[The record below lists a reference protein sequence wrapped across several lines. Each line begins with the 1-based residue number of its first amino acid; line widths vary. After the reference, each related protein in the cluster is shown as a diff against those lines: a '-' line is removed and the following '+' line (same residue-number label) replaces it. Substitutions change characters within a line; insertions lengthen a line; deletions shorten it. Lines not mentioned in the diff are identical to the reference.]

1 MGNRLDH
8 RLPLFQPNSLH
19 LKLGKVC
26 LTAFL
31 LVLGCSP
38 VAEDVSFSSSEMA
51 AISFESMPQ
60 PPQGGSVAPRLI
72 KTGSARIEVE
82 DLDEALALARQLAN
96 EVQGFIAGS
105 ELNEGREGSR
115 SASLDLRLP
124 SDSFDPFVEGLSA
137 LGRVLSVSSSASD
150 VSREYLDVE
159 TRLSVKEE
167 TVRRLRELAARE
179 GDLEDLLAAE
189 RELGRALS
197 ELESLKAQRQ
207 YYDRRIAESD
217 LRLTL
222 IEPGAVIASGAF
234 RPVAVA
240 FRGAARVFAQSI
252 AFLIYLVVSVVPW
265 VLIALAVWPVV
276 RRVRRLRSERK
287 VSQST

>member
-1 MGNRLDH
+1 MGNKLDH
-8 RLPLFQPNSLH
+8 RLPALQPNGLR
-19 LKLGKVC
+19 LKPRKVF
-26 LTAFL
+26 LIAVL
-31 LVLGCSP
+31 LVPGCSP
-38 VAEDVSFSSSEMA
+38 VAEDFAYSSGERA
-51 AISFESMPQ
+51 ALSFESMPP

-82 DLDEALALARQLAN
+82 DLDEALALARRLAI

-115 SASLDLRLP
+115 SASLALRLP
-124 SDSFDPFVEGLSA
+124 SDSFDPFLEGLPA

-207 YYDRRIAESD
+207 YYDQKIAESD

-234 RPVAVA
+234 RPVVVA
-240 FRGAARVFAQSI
+240 FRDAARVFAQSI
-252 AFLIYLVVSVVPW
+252 AFLIYLVVSIVPW
-265 VLIALAVWPVV
+265 ALIALAVWPVV
-276 RRVRRLRSERK
+276 KRVRRLRSERK
-287 VSQST
+287 ASQST